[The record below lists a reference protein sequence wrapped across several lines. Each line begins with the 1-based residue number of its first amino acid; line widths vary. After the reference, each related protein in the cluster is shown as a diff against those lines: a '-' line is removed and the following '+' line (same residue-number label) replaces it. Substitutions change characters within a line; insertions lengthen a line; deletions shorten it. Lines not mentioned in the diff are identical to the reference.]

1 MRTALVIGTG
11 LIGTSAALALASRG
25 VVVHLADHDPE
36 QARTAAALGAGTD
49 EAPEGPVDL
58 AIVAVP
64 PAQVAGV
71 LADAMRRGVA
81 RGYLDV
87 ASVKGGPR
95 RELEAL
101 GLDLMSPYIGT
112 HPMVGPRA
120 SRARWPLPRDL
131 FEGRPWVLTP
141 TRDTD
146 TEVLN
151 LALELVA
158 HCRAVPVVMDAD
170 AHDRA
175 VALVSHMPHLV
186 SSMVA
191 ARLENA
197 EEAAVRLCGQ
207 GIRDVTRIAASDP
220 ADVDRHP
227 LREPRARR
235 RSAHRCRR
243 RPGGD
248 GAGAARAAVLRRRR
262 SGGEGAAGIED
273 VLRRGNAG
281 QVRVPGKHGA
291 APAVYEVVAVLID
304 DQPGQLARIFA
315 DAGGRGSNRGRPDRA
330 RDRAAGGACAADGG
344 AEGGARADGGAAG
357 AGLGDPAVGGRRR
370 GRRAGAVRAGG
381 PEPVTL
387 CGAPAAP
394 LPAPCTQK
402 GVRPRGNRRNRTAPA
417 AVIVAID
424 GPSGTGK
431 SSTSKAVAAQLGLSY
446 LDTGAQY
453 RAITWWMVNN
463 GIELTDPTA
472 IAAVAGKAEIVSGTD
487 PSAPTITVDGVDVA
501 GPDPHHGGHLQGQR
515 RQRRPRGACP
525 HHRAAALHR
534 RRGRAGHRRRG
545 P

>member
-11 LIGTSAALALASRG
+11 LIGTSAALALAGRG
-25 VVVHLADHDPE
+25 VVVHLADHDSE

-58 AIVAVP
+58 AIVAAP
-64 PAQVAGV
+64 PAHVAGV

-101 GLDLMSPYIGT
+101 GLDLSSYIGT
-112 HPMVGPRA
+112 HPMSGREKSGPLA
-120 SRARWPLPRDL
+120 ATGDL

-151 LALELVA
+151 LALELVS

-175 VALVSHMPHLV
+175 VALVSHMPHLM

-207 GIRDVTRIAASDP
+207 GIRDVTRVAASDP
-220 ADVDRHP
+220 RMWIDILSANPGPVADLLTDVAADLEETVRA
-227 LREPRARR
+227 LRALQSSDDAKR
-235 RSAHRCRR
+235 
-243 RPGGD
+243 
-248 GAGAARAAVLRRRR
+248 L
-262 SGGEGAAGIED
+262 EGTSGIED

-291 APAVYEVVAVLID
+291 APRVYEVVAVLID

-315 DAGGRGSNRGRPDRA
+315 DAGRA
-330 RDRAAGGACAADGG
+330 GVNIEDVRIEHATGQQ
-344 AEGGARADGGAAG
+344 
-357 AGLGDPAVGGRRR
+357 AGLVQLM
-370 GRRAGAVRAGG
+370 V
-381 PEPVTL
+381 EP
-387 CGAPAAP
+387 
-394 LPAPCTQK
+394 K
-402 GVRPRGNRRNRTAPA
+402 TAP
-417 AVIVAID
+417 V
-424 GPSGTGK
+424 
-431 SSTSKAVAAQLGLSY
+431 LS
-446 LDTGAQY
+446 
-453 RAITWWMVNN
+453 
-463 GIELTDPTA
+463 
-472 IAAVAGKAEIVSGTD
+472 
-487 PSAPTITVDGVDVA
+487 
-501 GPDPHHGGHLQGQR
+501 
-515 RQRRPRGACP
+515 
-525 HHRAAALHR
+525 AALR
-534 RRGRAGHRRRG
+534 ERGWSIRQ
-545 P
+545 